1 MATKGKGEGLLFVG
15 KVSVSSL
22 ADEQTAAAERRMN
35 GETEASER
43 DIVSLKTRKTQK
55 GLGKLKLGFIFS
67 QKTRKKLCHV
77 SHVLHG
83 LGKLKLDWR
92 TDTNEMTW
100 GRFFHMNYHE
110 LSVNGWRGF

>member
-1 MATKGKGEGLLFVG
+1 MAGAGFD
-15 KVSVSSL
+15 VS
-22 ADEQTAAAERRMN
+22 Q
-35 GETEASER
+35 
-43 DIVSLKTRKTQK
+43 KTRKPQK

-92 TDTNEMTW
+92 TNTNGLTQ

>member
-1 MATKGKGEGLLFVG
+1 MFVG
-15 KVSVSSL
+15 KATVCSL

-43 DIVSLKTRKTQK
+43 DIVWQKTQK

-83 LGKLKLDWR
+83 LGKLKLGKTLAENAENAD
-92 TDTNEMTW
+92 
-100 GRFFHMNYHE
+100 FIIHIQ
-110 LSVNGWRGF
+110 LL